1 MKHHK
6 IVIIG
11 LIGLLI
17 AVGIAFVGPDK
28 IMRKLQ
34 GGTTILTI
42 DRSVGEADFP
52 SIDGS
57 SLGQTQMKILSLVK
71 QEFAAKPAYEKYS
84 EGAQESWCADYVSWI
99 MKQAGV
105 PFKNP
110 NSGSWR
116 IPGTYTL
123 HDYYVGIG
131 KFKDASS
138 GYEPKLGDVAIYR
151 NSPVF
156 GDHTNIVLK
165 NEGGVLTTIG
175 GNEDGR
181 QRIFV
186 NQQKNYAGLLGY
198 GVLE

>member
-1 MKHHK
+1 M
-6 IVIIG
+6 
-11 LIGLLI
+11 
-17 AVGIAFVGPDK
+17 
-28 IMRKLQ
+28 
-34 GGTTILTI
+34 
-42 DRSVGEADFP
+42 
-52 SIDGS
+52 
-57 SLGQTQMKILSLVK
+57 
-71 QEFAAKPAYEKYS
+71 
-84 EGAQESWCADYVSWI
+84 
-99 MKQAGV
+99 
-105 PFKNP
+105 
-110 NSGSWR
+110 
-116 IPGTYTL
+116 GTYICNWHGFVIWNVNGARRRTNCVYFCGRGLRWTRPVSYTHL